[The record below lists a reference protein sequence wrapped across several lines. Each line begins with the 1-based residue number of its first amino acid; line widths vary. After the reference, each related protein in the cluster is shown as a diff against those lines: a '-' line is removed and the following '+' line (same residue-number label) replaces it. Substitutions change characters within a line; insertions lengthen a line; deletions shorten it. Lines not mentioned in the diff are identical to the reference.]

1 MLLVIIVIS
10 NLLQAAL
17 QFFAVVRSAYPHT
30 VQQNKRLHL
39 YGPLVISLVIAGLSV
54 WAAWWA
60 QQSQSTVNGFVTG
73 ADAFPRIVPQS
84 ELPVVNLVIWN
95 HGQAPLT
102 GLMIDIRC
110 DIQNPT
116 REQIGTL
123 PAHGHEELTTAL
135 VLPACAASDSTSG
148 SVIKGETV
156 VTYMIDMSAQN
167 GQYVEMLQ
175 FKRSKVCADFWP
187 YRFSINRVG
196 GVGYTHGST
205 DPQPDN
211 NYKLLEVAPANPKQW
226 VGERPGDGKCVPPES
241 ASARDS
247 TSK

>member
-1 MLLVIIVIS
+1 MLLLITAIS

-17 QFFAVVRSAYPHT
+17 QLFAVVRSTHPHT
-30 VQQNKRLHL
+30 IQQNRRVHL
-39 YGPLVISLVIAGLSV
+39 YGPLVLSLVIAGLSV
-54 WAAWWA
+54 WAAWRA

-73 ADAFPRIVPQS
+73 ADAFPRVVPQS
-84 ELPVVNLVIWN
+84 ELPVVNLVVWN

-102 GLMIDIRC
+102 GLLIDIRC

-123 PAHGHEELTTAL
+123 PAHGHEGLATAL
-135 VLPACAASDSTSG
+135 VLSACAASDSTSG

-156 VTYMIDMSAQN
+156 VTYMIDMAAQN

-175 FKRSKVCADFWP
+175 FKRSKLCADFWP

-226 VGERPGDGKCVPPES
+226 VGERPGDGKCVPPPV
-241 ASARDS
+241 AR
-247 TSK
+247 TANP